1 MYKINLSQVK
11 IAEIEKENEALSLA
25 MNYHFTMNTSHELFV
40 YDENDTLVCTLI
52 RQ

>member
-11 IAEIEKENEALSLA
+11 IAEIENETDALSLA
-25 MNYHFTMNTSHELFV
+25 MNYHFTFNTPHELLVF
-40 YDENDTLVCTLI
+40 DDNDVLVCTLI